1 MQVEARLQCKLQG
14 SLRRAAELSQKQMF
28 SVGEW
33 RRWDLPRTRRF
44 RVAAPALLHRFSRW
58 QAPQVGSDARG
69 SFKMASVFPKQ
80 PPVGTFPLARRRRCW
95 LLGDELAYLIPVNQ
109 ECLPERKRTNDGADW
124 DQTKPRVSAQI
135 HTHKTDISLHEC
147 HDVIQ
152 SKSATGTKAKM
163 TTKL

>member
-1 MQVEARLQCKLQG
+1 MQTTRIAKAR
-14 SLRRAAELSQKQMF
+14 RRAFTETNVLGWRVETLGSATHKALSCCG
-28 SVGEW
+28 SCI
-33 RRWDLPRTRRF
+33 
-44 RVAAPALLHRFSRW
+44 AASLFKM
-58 QAPQVGSDARG
+58 APQVGSDARG

-80 PPVGTFPLARRRRCW
+80 PPVGTFPLARWKRCW

-109 ECLPERKRTNDGADW
+109 ECLPERKRTNDGAVR

-135 HTHKTDISLHEC
+135 DTHKTDISLHEC